1 MFIDQNGLRQLIW
14 ILEIKMDLKSFM
26 KWSDSD

>member
-14 ILEIKMDLKSFM
+14 ILEIKMDLKIFYEM
-26 KWSDSD
+26 E